1 MLPGSAISDPL
12 FSAPANRGAA
22 GAQPAAAANDGAGDF
37 DALLAGASANAS
49 PNPSG
54 KTPPR
59 TQSGTTRASEPET
72 GKALPDTTAIP
83 ASGETA
89 EPLAEPQPDAQS
101 SATGEKV
108 SAPVEGEEAPEAA
121 NDSDPQTEA
130 QADRPVT
137 DDASPVAQAGPQG
150 EDTGSAAAPEMP
162 VISGQPSAETV
173 KSDQTAQPASPPAQD
188 MASSPAASAEPGAE
202 PATPAKPASDAKATP
217 QAAATQPPSSQP
229 APVQPAA
236 PQQAAQQPAA
246 QPAATP
252 AGPADAAAEMAG
264 SAQATEGEEPGLA
277 AFRRELERGETR
289 GEASA
294 KDAAAAAKTGLNA
307 KEGRATSGAP
317 SAQAP
322 NAAAANTPTLPSP
335 AQTLPQTLLQSQ
347 QAMAGGNPVQDI
359 ATGGMESE
367 GGDIRLESGS
377 SLPGRSES
385 AAAQASRAANLPPH
399 LRMTPGHAADLGQM
413 IARRFAD
420 GGRSFDIR
428 LDPPELGQ
436 VRIRLEIGA
445 DRSVQAMLTAEKP
458 EALAELQRNARELE
472 RALAEAGLD
481 LGENGIG
488 FSLNENSAD
497 DREFTAGQSGENDLS
512 SGTAETLNITN
523 AAPAI
528 TSRYGFALAGRTSLD
543 LRI

>member
-49 PNPSG
+49 ANPSG
-54 KTPPR
+54 KSPQR
-59 TQSGTTRASEPET
+59 TQSGTTRAPEPET

-83 ASGETA
+83 ATGETA

-121 NDSDPQTEA
+121 NDSDPQPEA

-137 DDASPVAQAGPQG
+137 DDTSPVAEAGAQG
-150 EDTGSAAAPEMP
+150 EDTGSAAATGMP
-162 VISGQPSAETV
+162 AISGQPSGETV

-188 MASSPAASAEPGAE
+188 MATSPAASAEPGTE

-217 QAAATQPPSSQP
+217 QAGATQPPSPQP
-229 APVQPAA
+229 APVQPAS
-236 PQQAAQQPAA
+236 PQPAA

-252 AGPADAAAEMAG
+252 AGPADANAEMTG
-264 SAQATEGEEPGLA
+264 NPQAADGEEPGLA

-289 GEASA
+289 GETSA
-294 KDAAAAAKTGLNA
+294 KDSAAAAKAGLNA

-317 SAQAP
+317 AAQAP
-322 NAAAANTPTLPSP
+322 NAAATNTPTLPSP

-347 QAMAGGNPVQDI
+347 QAVAGGNPVQDI

-497 DREFTAGQSGENDLS
+497 DREFTAGQSGENDPS